1 MNRILIIGAGGHAKV
16 VAETVLAEEKY
27 DDLIFLDDDSKK
39 SVHGRRVFGPLK
51 KYLDKNLKDSCRNAF
66 VAFGN
71 NSKRMEWIYRL
82 IDEGY
87 EVPNIIHPKSYV
99 SSSAKVGL
107 GTIILAGSVIQSE
120 VKIGKGVIINTG
132 SLIDHDTN
140 INDGVHICPG
150 VTIAG
155 NVSIDSGTW
164 VGIGSTII
172 QNINIGKDAI
182 LGAGTVVIKDI
193 PNQIKVVG
201 IPAKP
206 I

>member
-16 VAETVLAEEKY
+16 VAETILAEGKY
-27 DDLIFLDDDSKK
+27 DDLIFLDDDSEK
-39 SVHGRRVFGPLK
+39 SVYGKRVFGPLK
-51 KYLDKNLKDSCRNAF
+51 KYLDENLKDSYRNAF

-71 NSKRMEWIYRL
+71 NANRMEWIYRL

-87 EVPNIIHPKSYV
+87 EVPHIIHPNSYL

-107 GTIILAGSVIQSE
+107 GTIVFAGSVIQSE

-140 INDGVHICPG
+140 ISDGVHICPG

-182 LGAGTVVIKDI
+182 LGAGSVVIKDI
-193 PNQIKVVG
+193 TDQSKVVG